1 MFRGK
6 NPAAAET
13 FVTLD
18 KVYFAL
24 VLSGLSRFRQLKN
37 RETFMRGLCQE
48 RPPRAVILS
57 LNAIEPRFYPQSGR
71 LATVAH

>member
-1 MFRGK
+1 MIEQAIRFPFPNRFRARECGFRVFRGK

-24 VLSGLSRFRQLKN
+24 VLSG
-37 RETFMRGLCQE
+37 
-48 RPPRAVILS
+48 
-57 LNAIEPRFYPQSGR
+57 
-71 LATVAH
+71 